1 MTESTQ
7 YAFKHSIIAS
17 NCSHF
22 RGYSGAGE
30 LFGLLTPKVYHS
42 VVPSTAGEMIQTQ
55 SRLISDRK

>member
-42 VVPSTAGEMIQTQ
+42 VVPSI
-55 SRLISDRK
+55 LLVK